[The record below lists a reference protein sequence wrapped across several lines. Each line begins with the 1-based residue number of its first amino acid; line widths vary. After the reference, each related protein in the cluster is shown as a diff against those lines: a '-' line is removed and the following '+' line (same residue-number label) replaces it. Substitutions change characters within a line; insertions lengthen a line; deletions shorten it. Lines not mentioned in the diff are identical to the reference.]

1 MTKKIGIKMMV
12 YIGALVLLVAIGL
25 GVSAMFFAS
34 STVTDEAE
42 TALLQMTDL
51 GAKEVEIRVQSRLEV
66 LYEVAN
72 REGIQGMNWN
82 TQQELLKKD
91 VGRLGYLD
99 MAIVSPDG
107 QARYVLGD
115 SISELGDRVYVKEGF
130 SGQANVSDVLIS
142 RVTNSAVL
150 MYAAPIYK
158 NNEVVGVL
166 IARRDGNDLNSIT
179 DEMGF
184 GQKGYAYVINKTGTT
199 VAHPNR
205 DNVMEQVNIIEMAKE
220 DDGFKSVSKMVEKA
234 LREENGLGRYAF
246 NKQEMYSA
254 YAPIAGTDWILVNV
268 ALEEEVLSGLEA
280 MRGLLVIITLIFLMI
295 GLLISALVGRSISKP
310 ITYLSKEITRVSEY
324 DLTDIY
330 DKDSNKIIKKKDE
343 IGLIAHAIVAMK
355 KNLKNLIYEITED
368 AINVAAS
375 SEELTATSQQSSLA
389 SDEIA
394 RTIEDIASGATDQA
408 KETTQ
413 GAEEIAILGEIIT
426 SEIGLVK
433 TLNTSAEDVNRLKEE
448 GLVVLKDLEEK
459 TDENNAAAQA
469 VQKIIIETNASAD
482 KIEAA
487 SDMIKNIADQT
498 NLLALNAAIEA
509 ARAGEAG
516 KGFAV
521 VADEI
526 RKLAEQSNQFAGEIS
541 SIISNLSKM
550 TSQGVQMMEDA
561 SKIVK
566 AQMTSLGNTH
576 TKFEGISDAVDRVKS
591 VVVDLNASTE
601 NMMHKKVQIIEII
614 ENLSAISE
622 ENAAGTE
629 EASAAVEEQTASMAQ
644 ISDASE
650 DLSKLAEEMQ
660 KSISRFKI

>member
-1 MTKKIGIKMMV
+1 MMV
-12 YIGALVLLVAIGL
+12 YIGALVLLVAVGL
-25 GVSAMFFAS
+25 GVSAMYFAS
-34 STVTDEAE
+34 STVRDEAE

-51 GAKEVEIRVQSRLEV
+51 GAKEVEIRVQSNLDV

-72 REGIQGMNWN
+72 REGIQTMNWN
-82 TQQELLKKD
+82 TQQEILKKD
-91 VGRLGYLD
+91 VQRLGYLD
-99 MAIVSPDG
+99 MAIVTPDG

-115 SISELGDRVYVKEGF
+115 TISELGDRTYVKLGF
-130 SGQANVSDVLIS
+130 EGQANVSDVLIS

-150 MYAAPIYK
+150 MYAAPIFR

-179 DEMGF
+179 DQMGF
-184 GQKGYAYVINKTGTT
+184 GQEGYAYVINRVGTT

-205 DNVMEQVNIIEMAKE
+205 DNVMNQVNILDMAKE
-220 DDGFKSVSKMVEKA
+220 DDNFKSLARMVEKA
-234 LREENGLGRYAF
+234 LVEENGLGSYTF
-246 NKQEMYSA
+246 NKIEMYSA
-254 YAPIAGTDWILVNV
+254 YAPILGTDWILINV

-280 MRGLLVIITLIFLMI
+280 MRGLLILITVLVLLI

-310 ITYLSKEITRVSEY
+310 ITYLSKEIARVSDY
-324 DLTDIY
+324 DLRDVY
-330 DKDSNKIIKKKDE
+330 DKESDHVMKRQDE
-343 IGLIAHAIVAMK
+343 IGLITQAIIKMK
-355 KNLKNLIYEITED
+355 NNLKSLIHEITED
-368 AINVAAS
+368 SVNLAS
-375 SEELTATSQQSSLA
+375 SSQELTATSQQSSLA

-413 GAEEIAILGEIIT
+413 GAEEMALLGEIIT

-433 TLNTSAEDVNRLKEE
+433 TLNASAEDVNRLKEE
-448 GLVVLKDLEEK
+448 GLIVLKDLEEK

-469 VQKIIIETNASAD
+469 VQKIIIETNNSAD

-487 SDMIKNIADQT
+487 SDMIKSIADQT

-541 SIISNLSKM
+541 TIISNLSKM

-561 SKIVK
+561 SEIVK
-566 AQMTSLGNTH
+566 AQMTSLSNTH
-576 TKFEGISDAVDRVKS
+576 NKFEGISEAVDRVKT
-591 VVVDLNASTE
+591 VVIDLNASTD
-601 NMMHKKVQIIEII
+601 MMMNKKVQIIEII
-614 ENLSAISE
+614 ESLSAISQ

-644 ISDASE
+644 ISGASE
-650 DLSKLAEEMQ
+650 DLSKLAEDMQ